1 MAILGI
7 DEVGRGPL
15 AGPLVI
21 GAVILPRDND
31 GELPEWTAE
40 LRDSKKLSS
49 KKREALDEIIRE
61 KAVFGLGWV
70 KCDELDEFGMT
81 ESLRLATRRAV
92 EEVQKKAKEC
102 GAGFSQIIIDGKINF
117 LSGTKLE
124 RFVSTV
130 VKADDLVKEV
140 SAASIVAKV
149 ARDHYMVELGTK
161 YPGYGFEKHVG
172 YGTAAHMAAIRELG
186 VCPEHRKSFE
196 PIKSMV
202 GFKRGGGAGDNAASD
217 GNTDVCVV
225 KNTTLVGN
233 RGEEVV
239 ADFLKKNGHEIVA
252 RNFKTKMCEID
263 IVSVLD
269 DKLYFTEVKYRK
281 NNSHGGGLA
290 AIDNKKLEKMQFAVD
305 VFLKARPEFYN
316 REPLLAAASV
326 SGPEFALDEWFS
338 I

>member
-21 GAVILPRDND
+21 GAVVLPRESS

-49 KKREALDEIIRE
+49 KKREALNVLIRE

-70 KCDELDEFGMT
+70 FSDELDELGMT
-81 ESLRLATRRAV
+81 EALKLATRRAV
-92 EEVQKKAKEC
+92 EEVQKKAKDGE
-102 GAGFSQIIIDGKINF
+102 GSFSQIVIDGKINF
-117 LSGTKLE
+117 LSGTRLE
-124 RFVSTV
+124 KYVSTV

-149 ARDHYMVELGTK
+149 ARDKYMVELSGK

-172 YGTAAHMAAIRELG
+172 YGTAVHMAAIRELG

-202 GFKRGGGAGDNAASD
+202 GFERPGAGVGSAGGGVCAGA
-217 GNTDVCVV
+217 GVV
-225 KNTTLVGN
+225 KNTTLAGK
-233 RGEEVV
+233 RGEDAVCKHLER
-239 ADFLKKNGHEIVA
+239 LGQKIVA
-252 RNFKTKMCEID
+252 RNFRTKMCEID
-263 IVSVLD
+263 VASIDGDVI
-269 DKLYFTEVKYRK
+269 YFTEVKMRK
-281 NNSHGGGLA
+281 DGSGLF
-290 AIDNKKLEKMQFAVD
+290 AIDKKKQDKMKFAVE
-305 VFLKARPEFYN
+305 VFLKARPEYGNYN
-316 REPLLAAASV
+316 PLLAAAAV
-326 SGPEFALDEWFS
+326 DGDLKVTDWL
-338 I
+338 IIR